1 MNRVS
6 MKSLFQVIEKLSYV
20 LGVFCGIGVYFES
33 ILLSGNLFMRDGV
46 ICPVV
51 GFMSVWVNIMI

>member
-1 MNRVS
+1 
-6 MKSLFQVIEKLSYV
+6 MKPLFQVIEKLSYV

-33 ILLSGNLFMRDGV
+33 ILLSGNLIIRNDAIFPMF
-46 ICPVV
+46 

>member
-1 MNRVS
+1 
-6 MKSLFQVIEKLSYV
+6 MKPLFQVIEKLSYV
-20 LGVFCGIGVYFES
+20 LGGFCGIGVYFES